1 MIAAVVPAA
10 GTSIRMGRPKLLIE
24 IHGQS
29 LIGRV
34 VSALRAGG
42 AGYVVVVAPP
52 ADAVEGPEIAAQA
65 RRAGALVIVPGTRP
79 AEMRDSIELGLEWL
93 AKHDSPRSVVLTP
106 GDYPGI
112 TPEIVAQL
120 LEYAA
125 RLPDRVVLPSY
136 NGRRGHPI
144 VLPWKIAVEVHSLP
158 AGTGINALVA
168 RHPYGLVELALSEQ
182 AVVTDLDTPEDLER
196 WKQRQDS
203 LRVQVRFFALAKDR
217 AGRSE
222 IEIELAVGSKVA
234 DLRAVLAERFPAL
247 GPLLATVLIAV
258 NEEYA
263 GDDALISPGSRLAVI
278 PPVSGGAGDC
288 SRVALCLT
296 RQKGA
301 CRR

>member
-10 GTSIRMGRPKLLIE
+10 GSSVRMGRPKLLVE
-24 IHGQS
+24 LNGQS

-34 VSALRAGG
+34 VSALRLGG
-42 AGYVVVVAPP
+42 VGHVVVVAPP
-52 ADAVEGPEIAAQA
+52 ADAAHGPEIAAQA
-65 RRAGALVIVPGTRP
+65 RSAGALVIVPGTRP

-112 TPEIVAQL
+112 TPAIVAQL

-125 RLPDRVVLPSY
+125 RFPDRVVLPSY

-144 VLPWKIAVEVHSLP
+144 VLPWRIAVEVHSLP

-168 RHPYGLVELALSEQ
+168 RHPDDLAELALSDH
-182 AVVTDLDTPEDLER
+182 AVVTDLDTPEDLKR
-196 WKQRQDS
+196 WKERQER

-222 IEIELAVGSKVA
+222 IELELAGGSKVA
-234 DLRAVLAERFPAL
+234 DVRAVLAERFPAL

-263 GDDALISPGSRLAVI
+263 GEDALISPGSRLAVI
-278 PPVSGGAGDC
+278 PPVSGGAGDF
-288 SRVALCLT
+288 SRVGLCLA

-301 CRR
+301 FRR

>member
-10 GTSIRMGRPKLLIE
+10 GASVRMGRPKLLIE

-42 AGYVVVVAPP
+42 AGRVVVVAPP

-65 RRAGALVIVPGTRP
+65 RKAGALVIVPGTRP

-120 LEYAA
+120 LEFAA

-144 VLPWKIAVEVHSLP
+144 VLPWKIAVEVRSLP
-158 AGTGINALVA
+158 AGAGINALVA
-168 RHPYGLVELALSEQ
+168 RHPYGLVELALSEH
-182 AVVTDLDTPEDLER
+182 AVVADLDTPEDLER
-196 WKQRQDS
+196 WEERQER

-222 IEIELAVGSKVA
+222 VEIELAGGSKVA

-247 GPLLATVLIAV
+247 GPLLATALIAV

-278 PPVSGGAGDC
+278 PPVSGGTGDC
-288 SRVALCLT
+288 SRVAFCLA

-301 CRR
+301 FRR